1 MKNSQ
6 NKRYS
11 CFIIVF
17 FALLITTML
26 LPYYTAKA
34 YKEIKPIDV
43 KSEINSP
50 MSKMILIDVRTPE
63 EYAGGHI
70 AKSINIPIQIF
81 EEEIKAKN
89 YSKDSFIV
97 VYCKSGV
104 RSKKAAQILDSL
116 RFTNTYTLGGIID
129 WPYEVTQK

>member
-1 MKNSQ
+1 MRNSLK
-6 NKRYS
+6 KRKYY
-11 CFIIVF
+11 FRVVF
-17 FALLITTML
+17 FAFLVTTMV

-43 KSEINSP
+43 KSELNSP

-63 EYAGGHI
+63 EYASGHI
-70 AKSINIPIQIF
+70 DKSTNIPIQIF
-81 EEEIKAKN
+81 EEEMKAKN
-89 YSKDSFIV
+89 YSKNSFIV

-116 RFTNTYTLGGIID
+116 GFTNIYSLGGIID
-129 WPYEVTQK
+129 WPYEITQK

>member
-1 MKNSQ
+1 MKMSQ
-6 NKRYS
+6 KQRKH
-11 CFIIVF
+11 CLPIIL
-17 FALLITTML
+17 FAFVITTIL

-34 YKEIKPIDV
+34 YKEIKPVDV
-43 KSEINSP
+43 KSEINTP

-63 EYAGGHI
+63 EYGSGHI
-70 AKSINIPIQIF
+70 NKSINIPIQIF
-81 EEEIKAKN
+81 EEEIKGKN

-116 RFTNTYTLGGIID
+116 GFTNVYTLGGIMD

>member
-1 MKNSQ
+1 MKTSPKQ
-6 NKRYS
+6 RKY
-11 CFIIVF
+11 FLTTVF
-17 FALLITTML
+17 FAFVITTML

-34 YKEIKPIDV
+34 YKEIKPVDV
-43 KSEINSP
+43 KSELNTP

-63 EYAGGHI
+63 EYGGGHI
-70 AKSINIPIQIF
+70 NKSINIPIQIF

-89 YSKDSFIV
+89 YSKDSFVV

-116 RFTNTYTLGGIID
+116 GFTNVYTLGGIMD

>member
-1 MKNSQ
+1 MRNLR

-11 CFIIVF
+11 YFNIILF
-17 FALLITTML
+17 TFLIATLL
-26 LPYYTAKA
+26 LPFYTAKA

-63 EYAGGHI
+63 EYASGHI
-70 AKSINIPIQIF
+70 NKSINIPIQIF
-81 EEEIKAKN
+81 EEEMKAKN
-89 YSKDSFIV
+89 YPKDSFIV

-116 RFTNTYTLGGIID
+116 GFTNVYTLGGIMD
-129 WPYEVTQK
+129 WPYEITQK

>member
-1 MKNSQ
+1 MKTSQ
-6 NKRYS
+6 NKRYP
-11 CFIIVF
+11 CFCVIF

-34 YKEIKPIDV
+34 YKEIKPVDV

-50 MSKMILIDVRTPE
+50 MSKMILMDVRTPE
-63 EYAGGHI
+63 EYDSGHI
-70 AKSINIPIQIF
+70 NKSINIPIQIF

-89 YSKDSFIV
+89 YSKNDFIV
-97 VYCKSGV
+97 VYCKSGI

-116 RFTNTYTLGGIID
+116 GFTNVYTLGGIMD
-129 WPYEVTQK
+129 WPYEITQK